1 MKHNQITETIYTF
14 IERYIEEHGIP
25 PSQREIAE
33 GCYLVRS
40 AVVRH
45 LDRLE
50 AYGRITRIPNTSRG
64 IRLTKK

>member
-1 MKHNQITETIYTF
+1 MMYNPMTEAIYAF
-14 IERYIEEHGIP
+14 IECYIKEQGIP

-40 AVVRH
+40 AVIRH

-50 AYGRITRIPNTSRG
+50 AYGRITRIHNTSRG